1 MPRPLRRGGDRH
13 SKAGVLSDEL
23 RDAEAEPSGAPSMR
37 NNSERMRPTA
47 ALCASRRARSSGLR
61 AQVPVHTL
69 MLAVGRAMAE
79 DANEGDLE
87 AFLRDPVVA

>member
-1 MPRPLRRGGDRH
+1 MLRPLWRDGDRC
-13 SKAGVLSDEL
+13 SKAGVLLDEP

-47 ALCASRRARSSGLR
+47 ALCTSSRARSSGPR

-69 MLAVGRAMAE
+69 MMAVGRAMAE
-79 DANEGDLE
+79 DDRQGDLME
-87 AFLRDPVVA
+87 FLRNPVIA